1 METTTRQYDHRA
13 GKALAQHQ
21 AEIARKA
28 EQGWATRLRETINK
42 SVMSAIGIHATTDS
56 RNREAF
62 ITGMQRRG
70 APVYAGT
77 VSPQVIAKRRA
88 RNKMARMSRRVNRG

>member
-1 METTTRQYDHRA
+1 METYLKSAAARA
-13 GKALAQHQ
+13 AAAHEAEQARLAQM
-21 AEIARKA
+21 
-28 EQGWATRLRETINK
+28 GWAARLREKINT
-42 SVMSAIGIHATTDS
+42 SVLEAVGITARNDS

-62 ITGMQRRG
+62 ITSMARRG

-88 RNKMARMSRRVNRG
+88 RNKMARVSRRVNRG